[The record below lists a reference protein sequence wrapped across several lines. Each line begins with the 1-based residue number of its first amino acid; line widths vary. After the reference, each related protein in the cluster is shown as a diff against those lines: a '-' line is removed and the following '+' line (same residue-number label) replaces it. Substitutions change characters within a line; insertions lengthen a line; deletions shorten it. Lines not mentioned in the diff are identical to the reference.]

1 MEHILLQ
8 WGPLILIVVVFI
20 LQNHI
25 FITPVEL
32 EKKHR
37 EILKD
42 IESKY
47 VTNKTFENLKEQFK
61 EMKDTINKIYEI
73 LVNERNMEG

>member
-1 MEHILLQ
+1 MESVILQ

-25 FITPVEL
+25 FVTPVEM

-42 IESKY
+42 VERKY
-47 VTNKTFENLKEQFK
+47 VTLHSFNSLKDQFDEVRTVMYK
-61 EMKDTINKIYEI
+61 IYDLLINKE
-73 LVNERNMEG
+73 EE

>member
-1 MEHILLQ
+1 MENILLQ

-25 FITPVEL
+25 FVTPVEL

-42 IESKY
+42 AERKY
-47 VTNKTFENLKEQFK
+47 VTIHAFNSLKDQFS
-61 EMKDTINKIYEI
+61 EMKDTLNKIYDLLISKE
-73 LVNERNMEG
+73 EQ

>member
-1 MEHILLQ
+1 MEQILLQ

-25 FITPVEL
+25 FFFFVEM

-42 IESKY
+42 VERKY
-47 VTNKTFENLKEQFK
+47 VTLHSFNSLKDQFDEVKTVMYKIYDLL
-61 EMKDTINKIYEI
+61 INKE
-73 LVNERNMEG
+73 EE

>member
-1 MEHILLQ
+1 MEHVLLQ

-25 FITPVEL
+25 FVTPVEM

-42 IESKY
+42 VERKY
-47 VTNKTFENLKEQFK
+47 VTLHSFNSLKDQFDEVRTVMYK
-61 EMKDTINKIYEI
+61 IYDLLINKE
-73 LVNERNMEG
+73 EE

>member
-1 MEHILLQ
+1 MEHVLLQ

-25 FITPVEL
+25 FVTPVEM

-42 IESKY
+42 VERKY
-47 VTNKTFENLKEQFK
+47 VTLHSFNSLKDQFDEVRTVMYK
-61 EMKDTINKIYEI
+61 IYDLLINKED
-73 LVNERNMEG
+73 E

>member
-1 MEHILLQ
+1 MEQVLLQ

-25 FITPVEL
+25 FVTPVEM

-42 IESKY
+42 VERKY
-47 VTNKTFENLKEQFK
+47 VTLHSFNSLKDQFDEVRTVMYK
-61 EMKDTINKIYEI
+61 IYDLLINKE
-73 LVNERNMEG
+73 EE

>member
-1 MEHILLQ
+1 MEQIFLQ
-8 WGPLILIVVVFI
+8 WGPLILIVVMFI
-20 LQNHI
+20 IQNHI
-25 FITPVEL
+25 FVTPVEL

-42 IESKY
+42 IEGKY

-61 EMKDTINKIYEI
+61 EMKETINKIYEI

>member
-1 MEHILLQ
+1 MEQIFLQ

-20 LQNHI
+20 IQNHI
-25 FITPVEL
+25 FVTPVEL

-61 EMKDTINKIYEI
+61 EMKETINKIYEI
-73 LVNERNMEG
+73 LVNERNTEG

>member
-1 MEHILLQ
+1 MEQILLQ

-25 FITPVEL
+25 FVTPVEI

-42 IESKY
+42 VERKY
-47 VTNKTFENLKEQFK
+47 VTLHSFNSLKDQFDEVKTVMYKIYDLL
-61 EMKDTINKIYEI
+61 INKE
-73 LVNERNMEG
+73 EE

>member
-1 MEHILLQ
+1 MEQILLQ
-8 WGPLILIVVVFI
+8 WGPIILIVVVFI

-25 FITPVEL
+25 FVTPVEI

-42 IESKY
+42 VERKY
-47 VTNKTFENLKEQFK
+47 VTLHSFNSLKDQFDEVKTVMYKIYDLL
-61 EMKDTINKIYEI
+61 INKE
-73 LVNERNMEG
+73 EE

>member
-1 MEHILLQ
+1 MEQVLLQ

-25 FITPVEL
+25 FVTPVEM

-42 IESKY
+42 VERKY
-47 VTNKTFENLKEQFK
+47 VTLHSFNSLKYQFDEVRTVMYK
-61 EMKDTINKIYEI
+61 IYDLLINKE
-73 LVNERNMEG
+73 EE